1 MRRSSFSERHT
12 PLVNKNSRDRSCVI
26 HLTDAQAQIP
36 GPAGEHAINVL
47 HRGTLD
53 VALSSPISP
62 VQQTPHAQDEIYVVV
77 RGRAVVVHEGER
89 EACEAGDL
97 VFVAAGIEH
106 QFENLSDGFAVWRVF
121 YGPEGGEPQQ

>member
-1 MRRSSFSERHT
+1 MSE
-12 PLVNKNSRDRSCVI
+12 RSCVI
-26 HLTDAQAQIP
+26 HLTDSQARIP

-53 VALSSPISP
+53 VALSAPTSA
-62 VQQTPHAQDEIYVVV
+62 VQQTPHAQDEIYIVV

-106 QFENLSDGFAVWRVF
+106 QFENLGDGFAVWRVF